1 MDNNRVNLYCHYSD
15 FLPILA
21 QSFKIYPSFIYYGE
35 VMSTNNKNNL
45 NFSMSLKTARYF
57 AVRLLA
63 LMSYLFITAC
73 SSHAVKQQ
81 ELKIAHQ
88 YFSQDY
94 ESNLIKFNSEI
105 NQSLILRKR
114 SVAFF
119 TQERLEGQAQ
129 YFNSADIS
137 RIQSTVKEY
146 DRNRQVL
153 LNEIAYRY
161 LQLIKNVELVFSLE
175 KPSELVLDNQVLG
188 VGVGN
193 QVIINPMDSQG
204 KEYLKVIKLGLAATL
219 TLYDNFIIAIMP
231 YQENGHF
238 RRKINYDN
246 IDNEKII
253 EKISGNFRRL
263 DHYKDTLRVVD
274 FVDAARTWEQQ
285 NPQQAILL
293 GKDNDYFNV
302 LISGSYTNQRIKEIT
317 MMDRLAFR
325 TVRFRRILRDIL
337 FDVGNESM
345 NLVSKVFGNTMG
357 LVSSREGYLK
367 NIPLS
372 HKQRLEAE
380 MKPGDILLEKTPFR
394 LTDRFIPGHWGHV
407 AIWVGSEQ
415 QLKELGVWELLPEL
429 YQKAQQRYGYD
440 GPSFQEKV
448 RSGHKIVE
456 ALRSGVQINTLEHF
470 LNIDDMAVLRDKN
483 VDKAA
488 LKRYVIRA
496 FEQIGKEYDFNFD
509 VETDKKIVCSELA
522 FVAYDDYQWPVAK
535 TAGRYTI
542 SPDHVGEKANGEGPF
557 SPVLLY
563 HDGKLIENNIQL
575 NFNRLMKEEYDQ
587 VRMDLLPIH

>member
-1 MDNNRVNLYCHYSD
+1 MLITIKRLFWQIKSPVTN
-15 FLPILA
+15 IL
-21 QSFKIYPSFIYYGE
+21 
-35 VMSTNNKNNL
+35 
-45 NFSMSLKTARYF
+45 FSLQLGALIQR
-57 AVRLLA
+57 ALILLGCII
-63 LMSYLFITAC
+63 LSAC
-73 SSHAVKQQ
+73 GTMTVKQQ
-81 ELKIAHQ
+81 ELSSLHQ
-88 YFSQDY
+88 GFYNDY
-94 ESNLIKFNSEI
+94 EPNLQKFNAEI
-105 NQSLILRKR
+105 NQSLVLRKR

-119 TQERLEGQAQ
+119 TQERLEGEQQ
-129 YFNSADIS
+129 YFDSADIT
-137 RIQSTVKEY
+137 RIQTTVKQY
-146 DRNRQVL
+146 DQNRDVL
-153 LNEIAYRY
+153 LNDIAYRY
-161 LQLIKNVELVFSLE
+161 RKLIENVELQFSLT
-175 KPSELVLDNQVLG
+175 KPSGLVLGKQFLGMGAGNVLY
-188 VGVGN
+188 V
-193 QVIINPMDSQG
+193 NPNDELG
-204 KEYLKVIKLGLAATL
+204 KQYLTVIKLGLAATL

-263 DHYKDTLRVVD
+263 DNYKDTLRVVEFID
-274 FVDAARTWEQQ
+274 SVRSWEESD
-285 NPQQAILL
+285 PEHALKL

-302 LISGSYTNQRIKEIT
+302 LISGSYTNKRIKEIT

-345 NLVSKVFGNTMG
+345 NLVSKIFGNTMG

-367 NIPLS
+367 NIPRS
-372 HKQRLEAE
+372 HKDKLEAE

-429 YQKAQQRYGYD
+429 YQKAQQRFDYE
-440 GPSFQEKV
+440 GPSFQEKI

-456 ALRSGVQINTLEHF
+456 ALRPGVQINTLEHF
-470 LNIDDMAVLRDKN
+470 LNIDDMAVLRDQN

-563 HDGKLIENNIQL
+563 HDGKLVENNIQL
-575 NFNRLMKEEYDQ
+575 NFNRLMKEEYEQ
-587 VRMDLLPIH
+587 VKMDLTPIN

>member
-1 MDNNRVNLYCHYSD
+1 MFPNYGLSNFKKLTTEQYNCYLKRA
-15 FLPILA
+15 ILL
-21 QSFKIYPSFIYYGE
+21 IGC
-35 VMSTNNKNNL
+35 
-45 NFSMSLKTARYF
+45 
-57 AVRLLA
+57 
-63 LMSYLFITAC
+63 LMLSAC
-73 SSHAVKQQ
+73 SSLSVKQQ
-81 ELKIAHQ
+81 TLASVHQ
-88 YFSQDY
+88 NFYQDY
-94 ESNLIKFNSEI
+94 EPNLQKFNSEI
-105 NQSLILRKR
+105 NQSLVLRKR

-119 TQERLEGQAQ
+119 TQERLEGEQQ
-129 YFNSADIS
+129 YFDSADIT
-137 RIQSTVKEY
+137 RIQTTVREY

-153 LNEIAYRY
+153 LNDIAYRY
-161 LQLIKNVELVFSLE
+161 RKLIENVELKFSLE
-175 KPSELVLDNQVLG
+175 KPSGLVMGSQFFG
-188 VGVGN
+188 VGAGN
-193 QVIINPMDSQG
+193 VLYVNPTDKKG
-204 KEYLKVIKLGLAATL
+204 KQYLTVIKLGLAATL

-263 DHYKDTLRVVD
+263 DNYKDTLRVVE
-274 FVDAARTWEQQ
+274 FVDAARNWETA
-285 NPQQAILL
+285 NPKQAMAL

-302 LISGSYTNQRIKEIT
+302 LITGSYTNKRIKEIN

-345 NLVSKVFGNTMG
+345 NLVSKIFGNTMG

-367 NIPLS
+367 NIPKS
-372 HKQRLEAE
+372 HKEKLEAE

-407 AIWVGSEQ
+407 AIWVGSEE
-415 QLKELGVWELLPEL
+415 QLRDLGVWDLLPEL
-429 YQKAQQRYGYD
+429 YEKAQQRLGYQ
-440 GPSFQEKV
+440 GPSFQEKI

-456 ALRSGVQINTLEHF
+456 ALRPGVQINTLEHF
-470 LNIDDMAVLRDKN
+470 LNIDDMAVLRDEN

-575 NFNRLMKEEYDQ
+575 NFNRLMREEYDE
-587 VRMDLLPIH
+587 VRLDLQPIY

>member
-1 MDNNRVNLYCHYSD
+1 M
-15 FLPILA
+15 
-21 QSFKIYPSFIYYGE
+21 
-35 VMSTNNKNNL
+35 M
-45 NFSMSLKTARYF
+45 
-57 AVRLLA
+57 
-63 LMSYLFITAC
+63 
-73 SSHAVKQQ
+73 
-81 ELKIAHQ
+81 AHQ
-88 YFSQDY
+88 NFYHDY
-94 ESNLIKFNSEI
+94 EPNLQKFNIEI
-105 NQSLILRKR
+105 NQSLTLRKR

-119 TQERLEGQAQ
+119 TQERLEGEQQ
-129 YFNSADIS
+129 YFNSTDID
-137 RIQSTVKEY
+137 RIQTTVKEY
-146 DRNRQVL
+146 DRNRRVL

-161 LQLIKNVELVFSLE
+161 RKLIENVELEFILD
-175 KPSELVLDNQVLG
+175 KPSGLILG
-188 VGVGN
+188 NKLLGMGVGN
-193 QVIINPMDSQG
+193 KLFVNPSDEKG
-204 KEYLKVIKLGLAATL
+204 AEYIKAIKLGLAATL

-253 EKISGNFRRL
+253 ENISGNFRRL
-263 DHYKDTLRVVD
+263 DNYKDTLRVVEFID
-274 FVDAARTWEQQ
+274 VVQSWEQAH
-285 NPQQAILL
+285 PKASTSI

-302 LISGSYTNQRIKEIT
+302 LISGSYTNKRIKEIT

-325 TVRFRRILRDIL
+325 TVRFRRILRDVL

-345 NLVSKVFGNTMG
+345 NMVSKIFGNTMG

-367 NIPLS
+367 NIPKS
-372 HKQRLEAE
+372 HKEKLEAE

-407 AIWVGSEQ
+407 AIWVGSEK
-415 QLKELGVWELLPEL
+415 QLKELGVWDLLPEL
-429 YQKAQQRYGYD
+429 HVKAQQRFAYE
-440 GPSFQEKV
+440 GPSFQEKI

-456 ALRSGVQINTLEHF
+456 ALRPGVQINTLEHF
-470 LNIDDMAVLRDKN
+470 LNIDDMAVLRDEN
-483 VDKAA
+483 VNKAA

-535 TAGRYTI
+535 TVGRYTI

-563 HDGKLIENNIQL
+563 HDGKLVENNIQL
-575 NFNRLMKEEYDQ
+575 NFNRLMREEYDQ
-587 VRMDLLPIH
+587 VRLDLMPID